1 MATANF
7 TIDYGLTVGSSEVIS
22 SSGKVVAAAVSTL
35 TSDNITQGST
45 NLYFTGSQ
53 FNTSFA
59 SKDTDDLSEGSSNLY
74 FTDARARGSISLA
87 SGETNLS
94 YNSSTGELSLPTVD
108 GGTF

>member
-1 MATANF
+1 MITFRGLVLLNTFIQTGDFLMATANF
-7 TIDYGLTVGSSEVIS
+7 TIDYGLTVGSSEVIT

-35 TSDNITQGST
+35 TTDNLTQGST

-74 FTDARARGSISLA
+74 F
-87 SGETNLS
+87 
-94 YNSSTGELSLPTVD
+94 
-108 GGTF
+108 

>member
-1 MATANF
+1 MQ
-7 TIDYGLTVGSSEVIS
+7 
-22 SSGKVVAAAVSTL
+22 KM
-35 TSDNITQGST
+35 
-45 NLYFTGSQ
+45 YFTGSQ